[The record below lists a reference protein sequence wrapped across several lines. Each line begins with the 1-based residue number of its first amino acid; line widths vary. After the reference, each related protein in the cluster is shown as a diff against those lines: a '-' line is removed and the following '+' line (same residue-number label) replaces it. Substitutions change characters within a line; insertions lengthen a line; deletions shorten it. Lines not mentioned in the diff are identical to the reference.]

1 MLWNPY
7 QQQTRSYKI
16 LRDTRRT
23 CYGIHI
29 NSKQDPTRFY
39 GILDKNAME
48 SISIANKILQDPK
61 RSCKI
66 LQDPTRSYKILR
78 DTRQKC
84 FGNHINSKQD
94 PTRFCKILQDPTR
107 FYGILDKNA
116 MESILIANKILQDST
131 GYQTNMLWNPYQ
143 QQTRSYKI
151 PRDTRQKC
159 YGIHIN
165 SKQDPTR
172 S

>member
-1 MLWNPY
+1 MESISIANKILQDPKRSCKILEDP
-7 QQQTRSYKI
+7 TRSYKI
-16 LRDTRRT
+16 LRDTRQK
-23 CYGIHI
+23 CYEIHI
-29 NSKQDPTRFY
+29 NRKQDPTRFS

-66 LQDPTRSYKILR
+66 LQDPTRFYGIL
-78 DTRQKC
+78 DK
-84 FGNHINSKQD
+84 NALES
-94 PTRFCKILQDPTR
+94 LQDPTR
-107 FYGILDKNA
+107 FYGILDKQ
-116 MESILIANKILQDST
+116 M
-131 GYQTNMLWNPYQ
+131 
-143 QQTRSYKI
+143 
-151 PRDTRQKC
+151 RDTRQKC